1 MIHSYTAA
9 ADLVRRVTDFA
20 QKQPEWA
27 ECVVYETKPDER
39 FDLTLVSQRVY
50 GSRSEFLAV
59 MAAADL
65 DSVEQEMPERKLILP
80 TARQLAGMKSAAGF
94 VNSQWDRAPEVAAD
108 PLRMR

>member
-1 MIHSYTAA
+1 MTTSYTAA

-27 ECVVYETKPDER
+27 ECVVYETRPDER

-50 GSRSEFLAV
+50 GNRREFLAV

-65 DSVEQEMPERKLILP
+65 DSVEQEMTERRLILP
-80 TARQLAGMKSAAGF
+80 TARQLAGMKAAARF
-94 VNSQWDRAPEVAAD
+94 VNDQWTRSPDVAAD